1 MVKNFEHNKKEIKK
15 GLYLVPTPIGNL
27 GDITYRA
34 VEILKNVSLVAAED
48 TRHSKKLFNHYLI
61 KTPLLSYFEHNRN
74 LRIPRLLDHLNKG
87 DNIAYASV
95 PLGAYSQQRIIPS
108 KIAVRVPEGISH
120 KQAATLMTKGLTT
133 NYLICKTY
141 NLKAGE
147 TVLFHAAA
155 GGVGQIFAQWANSI
169 GAKVIGTVGSDEK
182 IKIAEENGYA
192 HVINYTKDNF
202 AKKVMEITN
211 NEGVPAVFDG
221 VGKNTFQG
229 SLACLK
235 TRGMM
240 ISFGNASG
248 PLDPVNVPKDIQ
260 PKGLYLTRPSIGQYF
275 TNRKELQ
282 AGADAVF
289 EKVKFGKIKI
299 KIFKEYSLVD
309 AGQAHKD
316 LESRKLTG
324 PAILVP

>member
-1 MVKNFEHNKKEIKK
+1 MPKSIIIKKNGGPEVLELQEVNVGSPGPDEIKVTNYAIGLNYIDTYHRS
-15 GLYLVPTPIGNL
+15 GLYPLKLPSGIGLEAAGKIEEVGSN
-27 GDITYRA
+27 IT
-34 VEILKNVSLVAAED
+34 E
-48 TRHSKKLFNHYLI
+48 F
-61 KTPLLSYFEHNRN
+61 
-74 LRIPRLLDHLNKG
+74 NKG

-95 PLGAYSQQRIIPS
+95 PLGAYSQQRIIPA
-108 KIAVRVPEGISH
+108 KIAVKVPDGISH

-141 NLKAGE
+141 ILKAGE

-182 IKIAEENGYA
+182 IKIAEKNGYA
-192 HVINYTKDNF
+192 HVINYTKEDF

-221 VGKNTFQG
+221 VGKNTFKG
-229 SLACLK
+229 SLACLR
-235 TRGMM
+235 TRGTMV
-240 ISFGNASG
+240 SFGNASG

-282 AGADAVF
+282 AGADTIF

-299 KIFKEYSLVD
+299 NIAKEYNLID
-309 AGQAHKD
+309 ANQAHKD
-316 LESRKLTG
+316 LEARKLTG
-324 PAILVP
+324 PAILIP

>member
-1 MVKNFEHNKKEIKK
+1 MPKSIIIKKNGGPEVLELQDVNVGSPGPDEIKVTNHAIGLNYIDTYHRS
-15 GLYLVPTPIGNL
+15 GLYPLPLPSGIGL
-27 GDITYRA
+27 EAAGKIDE
-34 VEILKNVSLVAAED
+34 VGSNVKE
-48 TRHSKKLFNHYLI
+48 F
-61 KTPLLSYFEHNRN
+61 
-74 LRIPRLLDHLNKG
+74 NKG
-87 DNIAYASV
+87 DNIAYAAMPIGSY
-95 PLGAYSQQRIIPS
+95 AQQRIIPS
-108 KIAVRVPEGISH
+108 KIAIKVPDGISFQ
-120 KQAATLMTKGLTT
+120 QAATLITKGLTV
-133 NYLICKTY
+133 NYLITKTY
-141 NLKAGE
+141 KLKAGE

-182 IKIAEENGYA
+182 IKTAKENGYE
-192 HVINYTKDNF
+192 HVINYTKEDF
-202 AKKVMEITN
+202 SKKVMEITK

-221 VGKNTFQG
+221 VGKNTFKG

-260 PKGLYLTRPSIGQYF
+260 PKGLYLTRPSIAQYF

-282 AGADAVF
+282 TGADEVF

-299 KIFKEYSLVD
+299 KISKEYKL
-309 AGQAHKD
+309 AEAKKAHED
-316 LESRKLTG
+316 LEARKLTG
-324 PAILVP
+324 PAILIP

>member
-1 MVKNFEHNKKEIKK
+1 MPKSIIIRKNGGPEVLELQDVNVGSPGPSEIKVTNHAIGLNYIDTYHRS
-15 GLYLVPTPIGNL
+15 GLYPLALPSGIGLEAAGKIDEIGSN
-27 GDITYRA
+27 IT
-34 VEILKNVSLVAAED
+34 E
-48 TRHSKKLFNHYLI
+48 F
-61 KTPLLSYFEHNRN
+61 
-74 LRIPRLLDHLNKG
+74 NKG
-87 DNIAYASV
+87 DNIAYASI

-108 KIAVRVPEGISH
+108 KIAVKLPDGISF

-133 NYLICKTY
+133 NYLISKTY

-182 IKIAEENGYA
+182 IKIAEENGYT
-192 HVINYTKDNF
+192 HVINYTKDDF

-211 NEGVPAVFDG
+211 NEGVSAVFDG
-221 VGKNTFQG
+221 VGKNTFKG

-240 ISFGNASG
+240 VSFGNASG
-248 PLDPVNVPKDIQ
+248 PLDPINVPKDIQ

-275 TNRKELQ
+275 TNREELQ
-282 AGADAVF
+282 VGADEVF
-289 EKVKFGKIKI
+289 EKVKFGKVKI
-299 KIFKEYSLVD
+299 KISKEYNLEDVK
-309 AGQAHKD
+309 QAHED

-324 PAILVP
+324 PAILIP